1 MVDEVSKSLTT
12 CCPKSGMAS
21 CLLAA
26 CRSASIMAAN
36 EGQDGDMQP
45 QPSQRN
51 SYVVSYIHSAEIRP
65 DA

>member
-1 MVDEVSKSLTT
+1 
-12 CCPKSGMAS
+12 
-21 CLLAA
+21 
-26 CRSASIMAAN
+26 MAAN

-51 SYVVSYIHSAEIRP
+51 SYVVLYIHSAEIRP

>member
-1 MVDEVSKSLTT
+1 
-12 CCPKSGMAS
+12 
-21 CLLAA
+21 
-26 CRSASIMAAN
+26 MAAN

-51 SYVVSYIHSAEIRP
+51 SYVVSYIHSAEVRP